1 MGNSLSEADTAV
13 LPALPQQQIVRVAD
27 GEVYRVYLYRDIQGL
42 GFRG

>member
-27 GEVYRVYLYRDIQGL
+27 GEAQGSYRDIQGL